1 MEKNVKEFVPIF
13 NIPYYSIKN
22 NESVRNK
29 RNAKKKKDTLRTQS
43 KKL

>member
-29 RNAKKKKDTLRTQS
+29 RNAKKKKRHFKNTI
-43 KKL
+43 